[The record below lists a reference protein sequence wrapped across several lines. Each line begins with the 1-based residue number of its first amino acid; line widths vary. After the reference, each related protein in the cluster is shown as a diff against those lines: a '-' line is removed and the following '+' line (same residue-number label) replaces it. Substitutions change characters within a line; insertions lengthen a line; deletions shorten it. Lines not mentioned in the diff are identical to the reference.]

1 MKKQTKFKWAL
12 LFIVML
18 IIMSVFG
25 SSALILHKAKMQ
37 FGPADMRLSI
47 FSRLKKA
54 CILNQHN
61 TELKNPNTSS
71 DAFERQ
77 FLIGE
82 SENVMTICE
91 RLKYENFIENE
102 VLMCTL
108 LSYSGRDRAMQPGSY
123 TLKNGLSM
131 LEIAQRIGNPNYRD
145 IPLRVYA
152 GWRLE
157 EIALAIDMLPF
168 RFSGQEFLNFAK
180 NTPED
185 FKNVYDF
192 LPETGLEGL
201 ILPGLYFFKPESD
214 INDVLEM
221 MLDSFNKQVTQTNLK
236 NQIEETGLTLL
247 QGLTLASIIQRETL
261 ADDEMPMMASVFFNR
276 LKLGMKLET
285 DVTVQYALGWN
296 ETENTWWKT
305 TLTWDDLATDSV
317 YNTYRVYG
325 LPPGPI
331 GSAGLSA
338 IQAVANPA
346 KSNYLF
352 FRASCDG
359 SGTHQFA
366 TTYEEHL
373 NNDCD

>member
-1 MKKQTKFKWAL
+1 
-12 LFIVML
+12 
-18 IIMSVFG
+18 
-25 SSALILHKAKMQ
+25 
-37 FGPADMRLSI
+37 
-47 FSRLKKA
+47 
-54 CILNQHN
+54 
-61 TELKNPNTSS
+61 
-71 DAFERQ
+71 
-77 FLIGE
+77 
-82 SENVMTICE
+82 
-91 RLKYENFIENE
+91 
-102 VLMCTL
+102 
-108 LSYSGRDRAMQPGSY
+108 
-123 TLKNGLSM
+123 
-131 LEIAQRIGNPNYRD
+131 
-145 IPLRVYA
+145 
-152 GWRLE
+152 
-157 EIALAIDMLPF
+157 
-168 RFSGQEFLNFAK
+168 
-180 NTPED
+180 
-185 FKNVYDF
+185 
-192 LPETGLEGL
+192 
-201 ILPGLYFFKPESD
+201 
-214 INDVLEM
+214 
-221 MLDSFNKQVTQTNLK
+221 
-236 NQIEETGLTLL
+236 
-247 QGLTLASIIQRETL
+247 L

-305 TLTWDDLATDSV
+305 TLTWDDFATDSV